1 MLTIDWIPTKKDTV
15 PLYRQITSYI
25 KTKILSGQWPIGSK
39 LPPQRELSALFA
51 VNRSTLCSALDEL
64 SASGFIESKRG
75 SSTFVSNNTWAKFSQ
90 PAVDWNPYLDT
101 ASDLSNIPLIQKI
114 NQLEFSP
121 DIIRL
126 GTGELSPSLLPNKQL
141 QSIIA
146 QAGQKITSFGY
157 QEPLGLLELR
167 EQISIQLKKTGIEAS
182 PASILIVSGA
192 LQALQLIFFG
202 LLSPYSRILLERPS
216 YLRSLKMFSSRQLQ
230 FSEVPMDA
238 SGPSLSA
245 IRHQQEKK
253 PHALFYTIPTFHNP
267 TGTLVSDARR
277 HSLISLCQKLHL
289 PILEDNVY
297 HDLWLDEPPP
307 PPLKALDTQGSVL
320 HIDSLSKS
328 VGPGLRIGWI
338 VGPEPIIEKLG
349 DLKMQH
355 DYGSSV
361 ISQWIAYEWLQH
373 GLHEKHMAQ
382 LRQKLKQ
389 RRTIMLRFL
398 ERHFRDLAHWQI
410 PAGGFYIWLHL
421 NKAISQQQLFAK
433 ALQKKILLNPGSIYD
448 NLSNTNLRLSYAF
461 ASPDEIEKSLYEL
474 SLILKSFT

>member
-1 MLTIDWIPTKKDTV
+1 MLTIDWIPIKKDTV
-15 PLYRQITSYI
+15 PLYRQIIFYI
-25 KTKILSGQWPIGSK
+25 KAKILSGQWPVGTK
-39 LPPQRELSALFA
+39 LPPQRELAALFA
-51 VNRSTLCSALDEL
+51 VNRSTLCIALDEL
-64 SASGFIESKRG
+64 TAAGFVESKRG
-75 SSTFVSNNTWAKFSQ
+75 SSSYISNNTWANFSQ
-90 PAVDWNPYLDT
+90 HSVDWNPYLNT

-126 GTGELSPSLLPNKQL
+126 GTGELSPSLLPNKRL
-141 QSIIA
+141 KSIIA
-146 QAGQKITSFGY
+146 QASQKITSFGY
-157 QEPLGLLELR
+157 QEPLGLFELR
-167 EQISIQLKKTGIEAS
+167 EQISLQLKKSGIQAS

-202 LLSPYSRILLERPS
+202 LLAPYSRILLERPS
-216 YLRSLKMFSSRQLQ
+216 YLRSLKMFYSRQLQ
-230 FSEVPMDA
+230 FSEVSLDA
-238 SGPSLSA
+238 NGPSLSA

-267 TGTLVSDARR
+267 TGTLVSATRR
-277 HSLISLCQKLHL
+277 HSLVSLCQKLRL

-307 PPLKALDTQGSVL
+307 PSLKSLDTQGNVL

-355 DYGSSV
+355 DYGSSIV
-361 ISQWIAYEWLQH
+361 SQWIACEWLQQ
-373 GLHEKHMAQ
+373 GLHEKHMLQ

-389 RRTIMLRFL
+389 RRTIMLRCL
-398 ERHFRDLAHWQI
+398 EKYFHDFAQWQV
-410 PAGGFYIWLHL
+410 PAGGFYIWLRL
-421 NKAISQQQLFAK
+421 NKPISQQYLFAK
-433 ALQKKILLNPGSIYD
+433 ALEKKILLNPGSIYD

-474 SLILKSFT
+474 SLILKNFT